1 MSDTPSEAAQIELII
16 QAIGATGDDARTQRI
31 QSQFRAAL
39 VNSWDIAPGAR
50 VLEIGC
56 GQGDMTAVLAQH
68 VGPFGHVTA
77 VDPARADY
85 GAPLTVGQ
93 ATARIRASH
102 LGERIDFHLG
112 CDLLDEPSLGTFDYV
127 VFAHCSWYFH
137 SAERLARTL
146 AAAMRYAPVLCFSEW
161 DNQPRHLEQMGHLLA
176 VQILEQVAYI
186 DRELA
191 GNVQTPLAR
200 ATVKALIKQAGWTL
214 NREKTLADKKMQ
226 DGSWEVEH
234 ALSIKAASIGKDM
247 PAALRAAL
255 ASQIELLRTW
265 KTQHAAVQPLDS
277 YSLCARRELTAGGAM
292 QHSTRVPRPIPQPP
306 PENDI

>member
-1 MSDTPSEAAQIELII
+1 MSDTPSEAAQIESII
-16 QAIGATGDDARTQRI
+16 QAIGATGEEARIQRI

-39 VNSWDIAPGAR
+39 VNSWGIAPGAR

-56 GQGDMTAVLAQH
+56 GQGDMTALLAQH
-68 VGPFGHVTA
+68 VGPSGHVTA
-77 VDPARADY
+77 LDPAPADY

-93 ATARIRASH
+93 ATARLRASH
-102 LGERIDFHLG
+102 LGERIDFHLC

-146 AAAMRYAPVLCFSEW
+146 AVATRYAPVLCFSEW

-176 VQILEQVAYI
+176 VQILEQVAHI

-191 GNVQTPLAR
+191 GNVQPPLAR
-200 ATVKALIKQAGWTL
+200 TTVKALIEQAGWTL
-214 NREKTLADKKMQ
+214 TREQTLADPQMQ
-226 DGSWEVEH
+226 DGSWEVAH
-234 ALSIKAASIGKDM
+234 ALSIKAASIGEHM

-255 ASQIELLRTW
+255 ASQIESLSTW
-265 KTQHAAVQPLDS
+265 KTRHASVQPLDS
-277 YSLCARRELTAGGAM
+277 YALCARR
-292 QHSTRVPRPIPQPP
+292 
-306 PENDI
+306 